1 MARTGVTIC
10 SLLVFLKFFPTAEEA
25 MNYYNHIRCIDGK
38 TLVVPSQIRYVKCF
52 EHILKHFNGETPP
65 DRRYTSPKCISLTF
79 HLYICI

>member
-52 EHILKHFNGETPP
+52 EHILKHFDGETPP